1 MNPKRVRTLKAGNR
15 KKGPVVYWMSRDQ
28 RTRDNWALLFSQEMS
43 QREKVPLAVVFCLV
57 PQFLGATFRQ
67 YAFMVQGLA
76 EVEQNLAK
84 KTSPSISW
92 WVPRKWSLQNF

>member
-28 RTRDNWALLFSQEMS
+28 RTRDNWALLCSQEMS